1 MININDLSYWE
12 KTSYFEGIDF
22 LVIGAGIVG
31 YSTAIHLR
39 KKYPNS
45 KILVIERGY
54 LPSGASSKNAGFT
67 CFGSATELLDDLT
80 QYDESTVWETVQKR
94 WEGLSYLRELVGD
107 SSLDLKLNGSWD
119 IIKKGDEAIAGQV
132 HDQMDYLNQ
141 KMLEITG
148 EKNAFSEDALLNEK
162 FGISGTFTSFN
173 NRLEGQ
179 INTGKMNL
187 AYLDLVHRS
196 SIQVINGIDVSS
208 IQEAPN
214 EVCLLTNI
222 GEIKAANVLVCTNGF
237 AARLIEED
245 VKPARAQVIVT
256 SVIPDLKL
264 KGTFHFDRGY
274 YYFRNIDGRILLGGG
289 RNLDFEGE
297 TTTAMNTTVPIINA
311 LKQLLNDMIIP
322 GKQYTI
328 EHEWA
333 GIMGVGNTK
342 KPIVRKYSSR
352 IGIGVRMGGMGVA
365 IGTQVGKDLS
375 SLF

>member
-1 MININDLSYWE
+1 
-12 KTSYFEGIDF
+12 
-22 LVIGAGIVG
+22 
-31 YSTAIHLR
+31 
-39 KKYPNS
+39 
-45 KILVIERGY
+45 
-54 LPSGASSKNAGFT
+54 
-67 CFGSATELLDDLT
+67 
-80 QYDESTVWETVQKR
+80 
-94 WEGLSYLRELVGD
+94 
-107 SSLDLKLNGSWD
+107 
-119 IIKKGDEAIAGQV
+119 
-132 HDQMDYLNQ
+132 
-141 KMLEITG
+141 
-148 EKNAFSEDALLNEK
+148 
-162 FGISGTFTSFN
+162 
-173 NRLEGQ
+173 
-179 INTGKMNL
+179 MNL